1 MKKKKKRIKKKKF
14 KLYQKVLIG
23 LGIFIG
29 LVLLLLIIDYLRLNI
44 SYSMNKKNYQE
55 TFLIAGNTDN
65 YIPQGMAY
73 DEDKNIVLQTAYNK
87 DDKASKLYVIDFK
100 KKKLIKELDLRDI
113 DDNKDIRH
121 VGGIATKNDTVW
133 ITSDYQVTEYSLNEI
148 LNTNNNYIK
157 CLKQREL
164 PIRGDFCYA
173 DNSNLWIGDFCL
185 RPFYP
190 VPNNT
195 PLLFQYE
202 LENINYQE
210 PKLAISLPKMVQGM
224 TDTDN
229 NEFVFTRSFTNLIK
243 SDLVTYKNVLNNK
256 PDSYKINGNNIPYY
270 HFTKKDIVKHE
281 KLPPMAEGIFTKDND
296 LYISFEN
303 SSDHYFYAY
312 PKLYKVIKKK
322 Y

>member
-1 MKKKKKRIKKKKF
+1 MKKKRRKKKKF
-14 KLYQKVLIG
+14 KLHHKILIG
-23 LGIFIG
+23 IGTFIG
-29 LVLLLLIIDYLRLNI
+29 LILLLLIIDYLRLNI
-44 SYSMNKKNYQE
+44 SYLINKKNYQE

-65 YIPQGMAY
+65 YIPQGMTY
-73 DEDKNIVLQTAYNK
+73 NEDKGIVLQTAYNK

-100 KKKLIKELDLRDI
+100 RKKLIKELDLRDT
-113 DDNKDIRH
+113 DGNKDTRH

-148 LNTNNNYIK
+148 INTKNGYIK
-157 CLKQREL
+157 CLKQRKL

-173 DNSNLWIGDFCL
+173 DNSNLWIGDFYL

-202 LENINYQE
+202 LKNTNYQE
-210 PKLAISLPKMVQGM
+210 PILAISLPKMVQGM
-224 TDTDN
+224 AITDK
-229 NEFVFTRSFTNLIK
+229 NEFIFTRSFTNLIK
-243 SDLVTYKNVLNNK
+243 SDLVIYKNVLNNK
-256 PDSYKINGNNIPYY
+256 PDFYKINNNYIPYY

-281 KLPPMAEGIFTKDND
+281 KLPPMAEGIFTKNTE

-303 SSDHYFYAY
+303 SSNHYFYAY